1 MLVIFSSATNSPH
14 IHAQPDSIDAVFSFT
29 LLLEVLLAVPLA
41 VSDGS
46 EAVRE
51 GGSVSAALRLTGR
64 RHGSMVAGRSAL
76 GSPLLVG
83 ERLEVPDALV
93 SVFLRVDEH
102 LLALLLHLLQLQL
115 LIAKRL
121 RHLLVLLV
129 HCTVVLAQLSDLLE
143 LILEFVTMEVPR
155 SIICDDE
162 FMLERSNLSL

>member
-1 MLVIFSSATNSPH
+1 
-14 IHAQPDSIDAVFSFT
+14 
-29 LLLEVLLAVPLA
+29 
-41 VSDGS
+41 
-46 EAVRE
+46 
-51 GGSVSAALRLTGR
+51 
-64 RHGSMVAGRSAL
+64 MVAGRSAF

-115 LIAKRL
+115 LIVKRL

-129 HCTVVLAQLSDLLE
+129 HSTVVLAQLSDLLE

-155 SIICDDE
+155 SIICDD
-162 FMLERSNLSL
+162 